1 MGLITKPPDF
11 RHCTASLSAP
21 STTVIGTAINADAN
35 DADGTDVAFLTA
47 LTHDVEYLLIG
58 INGVSAAGGNG
69 SALLDILVD
78 PAGGTTWASAPL
90 INDLLAGQ
98 SGAATTTSPIAVWYH
113 FPIWLKSGHSIG
125 GRMRTAHTS
134 QITAGEVAIIAYGGN
149 TNPASWWCGQHVTTI
164 GVDDTISQGTNHT
177 AGVSGAFSAWANF
190 GSTLPAPCGAL
201 QFGVHGTNTDTTQA
215 ATAYIFEFGIASTRI
230 GPSIF
235 RSTNTNEA
243 GWTSPTGPI
252 FYSAPSGAQLQVR
265 AACQA
270 VSAEAIDVAAYVVS

>member
-47 LTHDVEYLLIG
+47 LTHDVEYLVI
-58 INGVSAAGGNG
+58 
-69 SALLDILVD
+69 
-78 PAGGTTWASAPL
+78 
-90 INDLLAGQ
+90 DLLAGQ